1 MSKKEKEGITSA
13 IAGVGV
19 LILSSIVSGTKAIVD
34 VISNNATTVGVILLV
49 VLSLTCIGIAF
60 KLVVETQ
67 RKKLMEKVLD
77 TLRLDERELEL
88 KPYDEEIVVKSR
100 QSLDNYSTAK
110 FLKDTGSF
118 EEIRTI
124 VEGREEIIDDIYEFL
139 DDNDYMDE
147 AQYKYVKQQL
157 IDYAKRID
165 GYRVS
170 VVYVTSAGNT
180 RGSKS
185 LYLDPATIQYY
196 TEHPEDLMSKSEY
209 NKMIKQQN
217 QEALEEEKHDLYDH
231 VNEIID
237 YANKVRDKMLVKS
250 RTEEIDVLVQ
260 KLLDNTI
267 SNIQKIKKVDSDER
281 ELIENV
287 ISSTDS
293 QIRKIVRD
301 DTKLRNYYKSE
312 DFAKIQET
320 CRLLTQS
327 QKEFNEYITEK
338 AHKIS
343 ELFGTRV
350 VRNETQHEDTNN
362 YIRAYKKSI
371 TPFTA
376 EVSAAVF
383 SSAENDPIGYIVKY
397 FYPNKS
403 DYPKQIENL
412 KVLTEELETLKEAKV
427 IIDNYKKD
435 YAQYISNVPRFVLDT
450 DEDGFYSR
458 LGFAVLDDAVL
469 NVEYKF
475 TYTSGG
481 GMAQRSFTVPMSE
494 ENIAELVKR
503 LENKLTLAEM
513 TKEQR
518 ALMTSKL
525 RQKIKERDN
534 YTCCLCK
541 NSIFAE
547 PNLLLEI
554 DHIIPVSK
562 GGLTEESNLQTLCW
576 KCNRHKGASMS
587 V

>member
-1 MSKKEKEGITSA
+1 MSKKEKEGITST

-19 LILSSIVSGTKAIVD
+19 LILGSIVSGTKAIVD
-34 VISNNATTVGVILLV
+34 VISNNATTIGVILLV

-124 VEGREEIIDDIYEFL
+124 VEGREEIIDDIDEFL

-250 RTEEIDVLVQ
+250 RTEEIDVFVQ

-320 CRLLTQS
+320 CKLLTQS

-343 ELFGTRV
+343 ELFGTRI

-362 YIRAYKKSI
+362 YIRTYKKSI